1 MKNLLI
7 FSLFCALIFAKS
19 NINLADRYELM
30 KYGELDAGRADML
43 ILYREKHEISDK
55 DDLQKISGFNG
66 FDTKKL
72 EQNFIIAPLPKEE
85 PKPKKEEPKV
95 TERIIEKTIY
105 KDRYPLY
112 PRRYENVRR
121 YGNIEITDTFHDIYN
136 DGYYS
141 DEINLNNGS
150 FKRKILKQNSKN
162 RHEIIQNEEIY
173 QNSDGLK
180 FEINGGLK
188 YQKSN

>member
-55 DDLQKISGFNG
+55 DDLQKISGFDG

-72 EQNFIIAPLPKEE
+72 EQNFIIAPLPK
-85 PKPKKEEPKV
+85 
-95 TERIIEKTIY
+95 
-105 KDRYPLY
+105 
-112 PRRYENVRR
+112 
-121 YGNIEITDTFHDIYN
+121 
-136 DGYYS
+136 
-141 DEINLNNGS
+141 
-150 FKRKILKQNSKN
+150 
-162 RHEIIQNEEIY
+162 
-173 QNSDGLK
+173 
-180 FEINGGLK
+180 
-188 YQKSN
+188 

>member
-1 MKNLLI
+1 
-7 FSLFCALIFAKS
+7 
-19 NINLADRYELM
+19 M

-95 TERIIEKTIY
+95 TERIIEKRSTRIAIHSIRVAM
-105 KDRYPLY
+105 KMSADM
-112 PRRYENVRR
+112 
-121 YGNIEITDTFHDIYN
+121 EISRLQIHFTMFIMMDI
-136 DGYYS
+136 
-141 DEINLNNGS
+141 IVMKFNLNNGS
-150 FKRKILKQNSKN
+150 LSAKFSSKI
-162 RHEIIQNEEIY
+162 
-173 QNSDGLK
+173 
-180 FEINGGLK
+180 
-188 YQKSN
+188 QKSARNYSK